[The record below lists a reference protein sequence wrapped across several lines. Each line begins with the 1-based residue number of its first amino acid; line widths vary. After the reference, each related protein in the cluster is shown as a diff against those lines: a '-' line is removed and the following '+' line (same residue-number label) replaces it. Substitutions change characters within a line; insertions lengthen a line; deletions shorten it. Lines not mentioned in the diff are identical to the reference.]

1 MFKFFKI
8 IPCSSE
14 YVITVKIPPF
24 KYPLRMEVLFLNS
37 SLGMKSA
44 FLTPEKLRTERQ
56 GLKISVSQKSRI
68 VIDRHFLT

>member
-1 MFKFFKI
+1 MFAFFKI
-8 IPCSSE
+8 ILYSSE

-24 KYPLRMEVLFLNS
+24 TYPLRMEVLFLNG

-56 GLKISVSQKSRI
+56 GAKDIGEPKK
-68 VIDRHFLT
+68 